1 MKFIAQREINQPD
14 GTITFAYLMTTPENR
29 IMRHVLIDGF
39 ADTLQTPLTEISN
52 TLMYK
57 IDSSADKILTN
68 EFKAHM
74 MVENLPG
81 FTLAAKIFSVSSVN
95 LDFSKKT
102 ATLYGSSGANI
113 ERPVLLLIDSNG
125 DVQYRDDDGSPVD
138 QAKPPTSQG
147 QVFSTHD
154 GKLQIVIN
162 KGTALD
168 FVLYFEMNPLDLV
181 YPIYDNESNFH
192 F

>member
-1 MKFIAQREINQPD
+1 
-14 GTITFAYLMTTPENR
+14 
-29 IMRHVLIDGF
+29 
-39 ADTLQTPLTEISN
+39 
-52 TLMYK
+52 MYK
-57 IDSSADKILTN
+57 IDSSADKIMTN

-74 MVENLPG
+74 MVENLAG

-102 ATLYGSSGANI
+102 VTLYGSSGANI
-113 ERPVLLLIDSNG
+113 ERPVLLLIDSKG

-147 QVFSTHD
+147 QVLSTQD

-162 KGTALD
+162 KGAALD
-168 FVLYFEMNPLDLV
+168 FVLYFEMNPLDLAFPV
-181 YPIYDNESNFH
+181 YDNDSKFH